1 MEKVITKSKTQ
12 NDVNRK
18 LVLPGARN
26 ANSRKIHGKSG
37 FLSKSSR
44 LLKGRSSQ
52 NTRSIK
58 KTAVKSGTPLK
69 RTGACNISTRD
80 KSCGNLPV
88 AGKISYKLKED
99 KRNVDTNSNRD
110 EKTIH
115 RERSPPDKS
124 KTYKA
129 VGCNLVSGVN
139 LDTVPKLQSK
149 ENNSFDERSEDVE
162 NFKSL
167 QIDYSEELSHSEH
180 SEATKCGTQ
189 NPAEGSV
196 DSEENII
203 HYDEPNCNPLLLL
216 DARGNLGM
224 LETFLN
230 DVHKL
235 QSNPEGESEILLKE
249 NNETVNRKEGSGR
262 TKTEDRRGSNVT
274 PNKCTS

>member
-52 NTRSIK
+52 NTLSIK

-69 RTGACNISTRD
+69 RTSACNISTRD

-139 LDTVPKLQSK
+139 LDTVPKLQSR

-196 DSEENII
+196 DSEENI